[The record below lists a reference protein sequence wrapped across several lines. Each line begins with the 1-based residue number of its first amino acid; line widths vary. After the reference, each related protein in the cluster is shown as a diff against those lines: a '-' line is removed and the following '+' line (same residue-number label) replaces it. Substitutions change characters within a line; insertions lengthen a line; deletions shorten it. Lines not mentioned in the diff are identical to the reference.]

1 MKYRFRIGKQVKCWR
16 PTWLGWLIILIV
28 LVGLLRFLL
37 SYSINYLAISHPVKA
52 KTLVVEGWVETYV
65 VLDAMDYY
73 RDNGYER
80 MIVTGVPITIY
91 EFIAP
96 YKNTAEATIFTMKY
110 YGFTDTIYS
119 ASIPT
124 NVYVDRTF
132 HTGLLV
138 KELFDEHP
146 DWEKSVDI
154 YSVGV
159 HARRSRFLF
168 SKALG
173 SDFQVGIIAHPDRS
187 FQAETWWKSSKGFRN
202 VTNEMLATPYAMLAF
217 RSDIHSSEKLLTD
230 GRLID
235 QILHDR
241 QSKNAEIADSTTS
254 PFNREERIN
263 FHGLHY
269 YEPDLNYRIIAD
281 IKVDTSTAPFP
292 FATNTARRPNY
303 RIYGKAFFTV
313 ADTACEL
320 TVYQNMD
327 YIDHPEYGFQL
338 FVPFQD
344 KSNGGDTYGAGRY
357 LDIPIPE
364 GNTLVLDFN
373 QAYNPYCAYSSRW
386 SCPLVPFENRLQVK
400 IPVGEL
406 KYNH

>member
-1 MKYRFRIGKQVKCWR
+1 MKYRFRLGKQVKCWR

-28 LVGLLRFLL
+28 LIGLLRFFL
-37 SYSINYLAISHPVKA
+37 SYSMRYLAVSHPVNA

-73 RDNGYER
+73 RENGYER

-110 YGFTDTIYS
+110 YGFNDTIYS

-138 KELFDEHP
+138 KELFDKHP

-168 SKALG
+168 KKALG
-173 SDFQVGIIAHPDRS
+173 MDFKVGIIAHPDRS
-187 FQAETWWKSSKGFRN
+187 FQADTWWKSSKGFRN
-202 VTNEMLATPYAMLAF
+202 VSNEMLATPYAMLAF
-217 RSDIHSSEKLLTD
+217 RFDIHSSEKLLLD

-235 QILHDR
+235 QILLDR
-241 QSKNAEIADSTTS
+241 QSKDAEIADSTTS
-254 PFNREERIN
+254 PFNREELN
-263 FHGLHY
+263 DFHGLRY
-269 YEPDLNYRIIAD
+269 FEPDLNYRFIAD
-281 IKVDTSTAPFP
+281 LKVDTSSPPFP

-303 RIYGKAFFTV
+303 RIYGKAFFAV

-327 YIDHPEYGFQL
+327 YIDHPEYGLQL
-338 FVPFQD
+338 FIPFQD
-344 KSNGGDTYGAGRY
+344 KTNGEVTYEAGRY
-357 LDIPIPE
+357 LDVPIPE
-364 GNTLVLDFN
+364 GDMIVLDFN

-386 SCPLVPFENRLQVK
+386 SCPLVPFENRLQVT
-400 IPVGEL
+400 IPAGEL
-406 KYNH
+406 KYKH